1 MLDFLG
7 NTLCVGD
14 RVIITSINDRGL
26 RRGQVTGFKGEEPYR
41 RAIVMTDG
49 QRETEKQ
56 TLHILKEPDYV

>member
-26 RRGQVTGFKGEEPYR
+26 RRGQVIGFKDEEPCR
-41 RAIVMTDG
+41 KAIVMTDG
-49 QRETEKQ
+49 KRETEKQ
-56 TLHILKEPDYV
+56 TPHILKEPDYV